1 MLQLHGIPFDS
12 LQKLV
17 NIVTFQVRVDEGSAD
32 LNIACHCKVVA
43 QRSVCI
49 RCMTIRVAFAVVTR

>member
-17 NIVTFQVRVDEGSAD
+17 NIVTFRVDEGSAD